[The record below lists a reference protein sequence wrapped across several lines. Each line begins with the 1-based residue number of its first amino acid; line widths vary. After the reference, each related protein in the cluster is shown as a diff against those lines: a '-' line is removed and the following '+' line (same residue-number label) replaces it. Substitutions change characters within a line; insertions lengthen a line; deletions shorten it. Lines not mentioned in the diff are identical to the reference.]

1 MESPNIL
8 LVIGF
13 LGVLSKAE
21 IPEDQGVLVLDTD
34 NFDEAIEKN
43 KFVLVEFY
51 TPWCGHCKLLAPEYV
66 KVAAQ
71 LKDEK
76 SDIKLAKVDADE
88 NEKLKIK
95 FQISSY
101 PTLKFFREGQ
111 VVGYKGTRKQ
121 NDIITWLKQKIIP
134 ATKTLISVEETKKF
148 IEGNDVV
155 IIAFFKNA
163 NHDGVKE
170 ILKTAEELDDFSYS
184 FATAHLQD
192 IFAANNI
199 KEDGIYLFRTFDN
212 SPVKYPHKTFH
223 PIDVKLFI
231 NKNAVPSFIEFQP
244 IWPPRIFAN
253 MLPALYLIVSS
264 KSDDYWS
271 QKDLAEKMAKKYKNK
286 VTVVFIDVEQE
297 ENLGFVKNFL
307 EFKKDDAP
315 AMRLATGMR
324 YMKHEPEPGA
334 FTEDKIQ
341 NYIDE
346 RLGGKGVGW
355 TTSQILPENWDNGPV
370 KILVAKNF
378 RDVINRNRNVF
389 VEFYAPW
396 CGQCKVLTPIWE
408 EVGRKLK
415 DRKDIVIA
423 KMDAT
428 LNRLD
433 SIKIS
438 GYPTLLLFQGTD
450 QVNVPFHGDRTLE
463 SVMEFLEDQGIRMSH
478 GQAQKDEL

>member
-1 MESPNIL
+1 MEFPNIL
-8 LVIGF
+8 FIIGF
-13 LGVLSKAE
+13 MGVLSKAE
-21 IPEDQGVLVLDTD
+21 IPEDEGILVLDTN
-34 NFDEAIEKN
+34 NFDEAIQKN
-43 KFVLVEFY
+43 KFMLVEFY
-51 TPWCGHCKLLAPEYV
+51 APWCGHCKQLAPEYV
-66 KVAAQ
+66 KAAAQ
-71 LKDEK
+71 LRKDK

-88 NEKLKIK
+88 NDELRKKYEIGG
-95 FQISSY
+95 Y
-101 PTLKFFREGQ
+101 PTLKYFRSGQ
-111 VVGYKGTRKQ
+111 VIGYKGGRTQEGIVSWVKKK
-121 NDIITWLKQKIIP
+121 TIP
-134 ATKTLISVEETKKF
+134 ATKTLTSVEETTKF

-155 IIAFFKNA
+155 IIAFFKNT
-163 NHDGVKE
+163 NHEAVKQISE
-170 ILKTAEELDDFSYS
+170 IAEELDGYSYW

-192 IFAANNI
+192 VVSGNEI
-199 KEDGIYLFRTFDN
+199 KEEGIYMFRTFAKG
-212 SPVKYPHKTFH
+212 PLKYPHKTFAQV
-223 PIDVKLFI
+223 DVKFFI
-231 NKNAVPSFIEFQP
+231 HINAVPSFVEFRP

-253 MLPALYLIVSS
+253 MVPALYLIVSS

-324 YMKHEPEPGA
+324 YMKHEPEPGT